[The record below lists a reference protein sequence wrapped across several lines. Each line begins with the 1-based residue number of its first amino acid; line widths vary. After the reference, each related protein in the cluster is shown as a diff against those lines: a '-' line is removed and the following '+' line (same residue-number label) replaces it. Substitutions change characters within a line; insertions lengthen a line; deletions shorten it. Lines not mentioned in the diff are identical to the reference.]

1 MHWIK
6 LFSADAE
13 RNNKEEKLLKMRYI
27 LFRSRKEMIDSDLP
41 NHSVIFRSRVEAFM
55 MIIFRAGR

>member
-13 RNNKEEKLLKMRYI
+13 RNNKEKLLKMRSL
-27 LFRSRKEMIDSDLP
+27 LFRSGKEMIDSDLP
-41 NHSVIFRSRVEAFM
+41 NHSVIFRYKVKAFM
-55 MIIFRAGR
+55 MIIFRVGL

>member
-13 RNNKEEKLLKMRYI
+13 RNNKEKLLKMRSL
-27 LFRSRKEMIDSDLP
+27 LFRSGKEMIDSDLT
-41 NHSVIFRSRVEAFM
+41 NHSVIFRSKVKAFM
-55 MIIFRAGR
+55 MIIFRVGR

>member
-13 RNNKEEKLLKMRYI
+13 RNNKEKLLKMRYI

-55 MIIFRAGR
+55 MIIVRVGL

>member
-13 RNNKEEKLLKMRYI
+13 RNNKEEKLLKMRSI
-27 LFRSRKEMIDSDLP
+27 LFRLRKEMIDSDLP

-55 MIIFRAGR
+55 MIIFRVGR